1 MLFKRID
8 HVALHVAEPVAAA
21 QYYIDTFG
29 FEKVLESP
37 SKGGHTIVYIRLG
50 DSMIEMTTRP
60 GGEPMSGFHLCL
72 QPIDFDKAMDD
83 LKAKKLPLVTDA
95 RATTPRGPL
104 EAGWRR
110 AVFGGPHGELI
121 EIRG

>member
-1 MLFKRID
+1 MFKRID
-8 HVALHVAEPVAAA
+8 HVALHVDDVASAA
-21 QYYIDTFG
+21 RYYVDTFG
-29 FEKVLESP
+29 FEKIFEQ
-37 SKGGHTIVYIRLG
+37 KGTGGHAIAYIRLG

-72 QPIDFDKAMDD
+72 QPKDFDAAITD
-83 LKAKKLPLVTDA
+83 LRAKGLPLVTEP

-110 AVFGGPHGELI
+110 AVFRGPHGELI

>member
-1 MLFKRID
+1 MIFKRID
-8 HVALHVAEPVAAA
+8 HVALHVAEPIAAA

-72 QPIDFDKAMDD
+72 QPNDFDVAMSD
-83 LKAKKLPLVTDA
+83 LGKKGLPLVTTA
-95 RATTPRGPL
+95 RATTPRTPL
-104 EAGWRR
+104 EDGWRR
-110 AVFGGPHGELI
+110 AVFQGPHGELI